1 MSFVSNNYW
10 APQNNEFLNQV
21 VAISIQGIIKRML
34 VIIHLQQAH
43 HRVIY
48 SQGIIRYAF
57 FLHIRNKQ
65 KKLIRTHVRGAVT
78 VIIRE
83 GFPTTMHL
91 IYFRYKRGG
100 KKLGYSFHK
109 VWGLEAKKNNG
120 YRFKLS
126 VFLPVYVRQF
136 PEYSSRKL
144 TLEPRR
150 GHLK

>member
-1 MSFVSNNYW
+1 M
-10 APQNNEFLNQV
+10 
-21 VAISIQGIIKRML
+21 
-34 VIIHLQQAH
+34 
-43 HRVIY
+43 
-48 SQGIIRYAF
+48 
-57 FLHIRNKQ
+57 
-65 KKLIRTHVRGAVT
+65 RGAVT

-100 KKLGYSFHK
+100 KKLGYSFHE
-109 VWGLEAKKNNG
+109 VWGLKAKNNA
-120 YRFKLS
+120 YRFNLS

-150 GHLK
+150 GYLK